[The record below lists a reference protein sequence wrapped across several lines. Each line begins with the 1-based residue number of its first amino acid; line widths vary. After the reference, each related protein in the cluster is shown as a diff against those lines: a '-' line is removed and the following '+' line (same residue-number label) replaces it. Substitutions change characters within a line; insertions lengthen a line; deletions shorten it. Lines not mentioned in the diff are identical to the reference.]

1 MTGIAVI
8 GTGYWGK
15 NHARVCKELL
25 TDGLID
31 KVRICDSNEA
41 SLRELSKTLGIE
53 GTADYHQILSDPAI
67 QAIIIA
73 TPSKT
78 HYQIAKASMEAGK
91 DVLVEKPMTM
101 NVKEAEDLV
110 SIA

>member
-25 TDGLID
+25 QDGIVD
-31 KVRICDSNEA
+31 KVRICDSDEA
-41 SLRELSKTLGIE
+41 RVRELSGNLGID
-53 GTADYHQILSDPAI
+53 GTADYHRILSDPAI

-78 HYQIAKASMEAGK
+78 HYQIAKAFICAVIFSMIH
-91 DVLVEKPMTM
+91 
-101 NVKEAEDLV
+101 
-110 SIA
+110 S